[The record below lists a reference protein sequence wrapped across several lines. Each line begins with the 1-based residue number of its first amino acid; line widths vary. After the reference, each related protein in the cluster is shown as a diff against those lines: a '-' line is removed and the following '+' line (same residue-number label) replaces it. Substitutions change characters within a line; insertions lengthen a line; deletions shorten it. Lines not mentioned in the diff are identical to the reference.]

1 MINDKNVTDIFLR
14 NAIAGLLDFLNRHV
28 EILQIV
34 NGVPEMHQ
42 VKFYYNFGQDE
53 QFMKDF
59 FVQLDHGCLLYRN
72 PEGNFDVRPVGI
84 TKFNGFT
91 IRPNEITNRFVRA
104 TSMKQGYTAN
114 MEKQLKAYSSY
125 LMRLPMTIRISVEIQ
140 ADNLSQGMRVIEA
153 VLSTIY
159 KSNVVYFNYK
169 GIRVPMEVLMGDNED
184 LEKKT
189 EFTYD
194 DDQKALVKFD
204 LEMNTTFPVF
214 DDASTLFKANRIKE
228 FRLGFEKSRNIQPTL
243 DGYEGIDTEH
253 HNVNE
258 FTHVDGMEHRRF
270 PVPNVIPPNEDKLV
284 PGVNYRVRTQEV
296 PGKIVYNGVTIEL
309 NEANYYSAMFTA
321 VLGVFRYTIPE
332 DGGKPTVTYEEDGID
347 PSVPYRLDQ

>member
-14 NAIAGLLDFLNRHV
+14 NAIAGLLDFLNRNI
-28 EILQIV
+28 EIPQIV
-34 NGVPEMHQ
+34 NGVLEMHP

-59 FVQLDHGCLLYRN
+59 FVQLDHGCLLHRN
-72 PEGNFDVRPVGI
+72 PEGNFDVRPVGV

-91 IRPNEITNRFVRA
+91 IRPGEITNRFVRA
-104 TSMKQGYTAN
+104 TTIKQGYTAN

-125 LMRLPMTIRISVEIQ
+125 LMRLPMTMRMSVEIQ
-140 ADNLSQGMRVIEA
+140 ADGLSQGMRVMEA

-159 KSNVVYFNYK
+159 KSNVIYFNYK
-169 GIRVPMEVLMGDNED
+169 GIRVPMEALMGDNEE

-194 DDQKALVKFD
+194 DDQKAVVKFE

-228 FRLGFEKSRNIQPTL
+228 FKLGFEKSRNIQPTL
-243 DGYEGIDTEH
+243 DGYSGTDTEH

-258 FTHVDGMEHRRF
+258 FTHVEGMEHRRY
-270 PVPNVIPPNEDKLV
+270 PVPTVIPPREDKLI
-284 PGVNYRVRTQEV
+284 PGVTYRVRTQEV
-296 PGKIVYNGVTIEL
+296 PGKIRYNGEDIVL
-309 NEANYYSAMFTA
+309 NSDNYYSATFTA
-321 VLGVFRYTIPE
+321 VPGVFSYSVPE
-332 DGGKPTVTYEEDGID
+332 DGGEPTVTYEYEGID
-347 PSVPYRLDQ
+347 PGIPYRLDQ

>member
-14 NAIAGLLDFLNRHV
+14 NAIAGLLDFLNRNI
-28 EILQIV
+28 EIPQIV
-34 NGVPEMHQ
+34 NGVLEMHP

-72 PEGNFDVRPVGI
+72 PEGNFDVRPVGV

-91 IRPNEITNRFVRA
+91 IRPGEITNRFVRA
-104 TSMKQGYTAN
+104 TTIKQGYTAN

-125 LMRLPMTIRISVEIQ
+125 LMRLPMTMRMSVEIQ
-140 ADNLSQGMRVIEA
+140 ADGLSQGMRVMEA

-159 KSNVVYFNYK
+159 TSNVIYFNYK
-169 GIRVPMEVLMGDNED
+169 GIRVPMEALMGDNEE
-184 LEKKT
+184 LEKTT

-194 DDQKALVKFD
+194 DDQKAVVKFE

-228 FRLGFEKSRNIQPTL
+228 FKLGFEKSRNIQPTL
-243 DGYEGIDTEH
+243 DGYSGTDTEH

-258 FTHVDGMEHRRF
+258 FTHVEGMEHRRY
-270 PVPNVIPPNEDKLV
+270 PVPTVIPPREDKLI
-284 PGVNYRVRTQEV
+284 PGVTYRVRTQEV
-296 PGKIVYNGVTIEL
+296 PGKIRYNGEDIVL
-309 NEANYYSAMFTA
+309 DSDNYYSATFTA
-321 VLGVFRYTIPE
+321 VPGVFSYSVPE
-332 DGGKPTVTYEEDGID
+332 DGGEPTVTYEYEGID
-347 PSVPYRLDQ
+347 PGIPYRLDQ